1 MAQRYGLLPSEC
13 LSRATTFDIE
23 IMDISRSW
31 ERYRS
36 NKANG
41 VMPDVKTDVMLEAL
55 KRAQSQ

>member
-1 MAQRYGLLPSEC
+1 MAQRYGMLPSEC
-13 LSRATTFDIE
+13 LNRATTFDIE